1 MKLAVTG
8 ITSKTGSAFF
18 EVLKQNET
26 EFLKKWDGLRLF
38 FRSNKKCDYIDDY
51 NGRISIEKV
60 VGDMENEHCL
70 LKLMEGCDTVLHI
83 TKILQSEK
91 IMRAAIKQGVK
102 RVIAVHTTGMYS
114 KYKEAGEEYRRIEH
128 EVKKLEK
135 ESGIGL
141 TILRPTMIYGVPGDN
156 NISTFIKLVDK
167 FRFVP
172 VINNAKYDLQPV
184 HYKDL
189 GKAYYTVLMNPE
201 KTIGKSYDLSGEKP
215 IQLREILFMIA
226 SGLNKKR
233 KIVSCP
239 YWVAFAGASLLRIVT
254 FGRINIK
261 EKVQRLCEDR
271 AYSHDMAT
279 NDFGYNPRPFELG
292 LKEEIQLYLK
302 IK

>member
-8 ITSKTGSAFF
+8 ITSKTGSTFF

-60 VGDMENEHCL
+60 VGDIENEHCL

-128 EVKKLEK
+128 EVKKLCGDT
-135 ESGIGL
+135 GI
-141 TILRPTMIYGVPGDN
+141 
-156 NISTFIKLVDK
+156 
-167 FRFVP
+167 
-172 VINNAKYDLQPV
+172 
-184 HYKDL
+184 
-189 GKAYYTVLMNPE
+189 
-201 KTIGKSYDLSGEKP
+201 
-215 IQLREILFMIA
+215 
-226 SGLNKKR
+226 
-233 KIVSCP
+233 
-239 YWVAFAGASLLRIVT
+239 
-254 FGRINIK
+254 
-261 EKVQRLCEDR
+261 
-271 AYSHDMAT
+271 
-279 NDFGYNPRPFELG
+279 
-292 LKEEIQLYLK
+292 
-302 IK
+302 